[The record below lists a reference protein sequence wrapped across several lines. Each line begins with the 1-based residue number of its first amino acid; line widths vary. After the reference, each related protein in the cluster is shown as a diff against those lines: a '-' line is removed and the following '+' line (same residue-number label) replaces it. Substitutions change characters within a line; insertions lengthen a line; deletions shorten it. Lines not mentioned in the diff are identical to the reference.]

1 LEKALQ
7 LNMTNKLIQNSSKKK
22 INLLLKQLS
31 LAFVLLLSSFISP
44 VQARDM
50 SVSNVSY
57 RNHVL
62 SLKHNSFGDIR
73 FKKRIYNDPARLVF
87 DIYDTK
93 LASKKTFRYDD
104 ITGDISS
111 VRVAQFEDDTVRI
124 VCEAKNTTALEKIKI
139 ENIGQ
144 TLYFKF
150 RVRNV
155 VLQDISFQD
164 GDLRIVADGA
174 MVPRTILLDNPERLV
189 LDLIGAELKSRSQEK
204 RINNG
209 DEESIRISQFE
220 GSIVRIVFTGE
231 KTHKREVR
239 ISDNEKQVIV
249 LGKEHK
255 DEAKEGFADKLS
267 KLSIN
272 SQDEKSTT
280 YAIKGESKLQYKFL
294 KLHNPERLV
303 IDFIDMEM
311 DSSFGSDPLPET
323 PQVSDIRFGKATL
336 GRPVTRVVFDLKGSN
351 IKEEF
356 KESSDSMILYVRF
369 NGIGTKTSNS
379 GIAPIKPSKKATVVI
394 DAGHG
399 GYDHG
404 AMYGGH
410 DEKEIN
416 LNVAKKINRYLSQA
430 GVDSYMTRTE
440 DRFISLAE
448 RVEISNT
455 IAPKI
460 FVSIHSNAI
469 VSNPKMSG
477 LQTYYYSSSGYKLA
491 GVTHKRM
498 LKDIKMDDGKI
509 RKANFYVCKHTRAPS
524 VLIEMGFMTNKKELK
539 KLASDDYQDELA
551 KSITRGIIEYLE
563 KY

>member
-1 LEKALQ
+1 MIKQ
-7 LNMTNKLIQNSSKKK
+7 LIHN
-22 INLLLKQLS
+22 NLLKFSKQCL
-31 LAFVLLLSSFISP
+31 FVLAILLSFSTLSAEADRTIT
-44 VQARDM
+44 
-50 SVSNVSY
+50 VSTVAY

-62 SLKHNSFGDIR
+62 SLKHNSFGDIK

-87 DIYDTK
+87 DIFDAK
-93 LASKKTFRYDD
+93 LAQAKTFRYED
-104 ITGDISS
+104 ITGDIVS

-124 VCEAKNTTALEKIKI
+124 VCEAKNTTSLEKIKI

-164 GDLRIVADGA
+164 GDLRIVADGP
-174 MVPRTILLDNPERLV
+174 MVPRTILLEDPERLV
-189 LDLIGAELKSRSQEK
+189 LDLIGAELKSKSQAK
-204 RINNG
+204 KFNNG
-209 DEESIRISQFE
+209 EEESIRISQFE

-231 KTHKREVR
+231 KTHKRDVR

-249 LGKEHK
+249 MGKEGK
-255 DEAKEGFADKLS
+255 DEAREGFAEKLTKLS
-267 KLSIN
+267 LNISEAKTS
-272 SQDEKSTT
+272 T
-280 YAIKGESKLQYKFL
+280 YAVTGEKRLHYKFL

-303 IDFIDMEM
+303 IDFIDVEM
-311 DSSFGSDPLPET
+311 ASSFGSEPLPET
-323 PQVSDIRFGKATL
+323 SQVSDIRFGKATL
-336 GRPVTRVVFDLKGSN
+336 GRPVTRVVFDLKGAQ

-356 KESSDSMILYVRF
+356 RENADGSILYIRF
-369 NGIGTKTSNS
+369 NGIGTKSINT
-379 GIAPIKPSKKATVVI
+379 GITPINPSKKATVVI

-416 LNVAKKINRYLSQA
+416 LNVAKKVNRYLEQA

-440 DRFISLAE
+440 DRFVSLAE

-455 IAPKI
+455 INPKI
-460 FVSIHSNAI
+460 FVSVHSNAI
-469 VSNPKMSG
+469 ISNPKMSG
-477 LQTYYYSSSGYKLA
+477 LQTYYYSSNGYKLA
-491 GVTHKRM
+491 GVIHKE
-498 LKDIKMDDGKI
+498 LLGDIKMDDGKI
-509 RKANFYVCKHTRAPS
+509 RKANFYVCKHTKAPS
-524 VLIEMGFMTNKKELK
+524 ILVEMGFMTNKKELK

-551 KSITRGIIEYLE
+551 KSITRGIIAYLE
-563 KY
+563 KH